1 MMFWK
6 TWPYLLSSCLLL
18 CTTGAVPDQF
28 QLEPVNVTKL
38 LGSEAQFKATVEGL
52 WPMMFWQVGEITV
65 LSISSSGEV
74 INSFPQHSAR
84 LCGNG
89 SSCVEFTI
97 QNLTRQDSG
106 PVTCTVQG
114 DYGFKTSQLIVQES
128 GNVSIS
134 GGDRTVKQEEQ
145 VEFQCE
151 VIGWFPAATISWT
164 LNGYAVNS
172 SLVNTTDVPDGDKYN
187 STSVIKFQAVRNT
200 TVTCVATIPALTGPI
215 SSSVQLAVIPKPTD
229 WTVLIAIVVSFSSFA
244 LLVLLIFGV
253 IFCYKRRKEKQP
265 TYKEEIMRQ
274 RTQSQL
280 SNTPQRQ
287 GQVNPV
293 FTIDGQ
299 TSLPPSEHDSGFYQ
313 SNGLTLHE
321 PTSLESTHAGN
332 GFNAAYAN
340 LEVGFPKKHRHVTIV

>member
-1 MMFWK
+1 MLEQG
-6 TWPYLLSSCLLL
+6 TLPHYLLPVFQGCLLASAY
-18 CTTGAVPDQF
+18 TIP
-28 QLEPVNVTKL
+28 LEPVNVTKL

-114 DYGFKTSQLIVQES
+114 DYGFKTSQLIVQ
-128 GNVSIS
+128 GNNIS
-134 GGDRTVKQEEQ
+134 NEEQ

-151 VIGWFPAATISWT
+151 VVGWFPAATISWT

-215 SSSVQLAVIPKPTD
+215 SSSVQLAVSKI
-229 WTVLIAIVVSFSSFA
+229 VLCLCSCFTYLSA
-244 LLVLLIFGV
+244 L
-253 IFCYKRRKEKQP
+253 QP
-265 TYKEEIMRQ
+265 A
-274 RTQSQL
+274 
-280 SNTPQRQ
+280 
-287 GQVNPV
+287 
-293 FTIDGQ
+293 
-299 TSLPPSEHDSGFYQ
+299 
-313 SNGLTLHE
+313 
-321 PTSLESTHAGN
+321 SLESTHAGN
-332 GFNAAYAN
+332 GFNAAYVN